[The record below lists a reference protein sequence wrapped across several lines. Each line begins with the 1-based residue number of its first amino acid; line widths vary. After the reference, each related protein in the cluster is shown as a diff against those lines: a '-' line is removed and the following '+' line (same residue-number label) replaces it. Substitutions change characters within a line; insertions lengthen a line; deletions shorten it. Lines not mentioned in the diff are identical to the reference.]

1 MQTQLIPALD
11 LIDGKVVRL
20 FKGDYAQM
28 QSYPFSP
35 LEKAKEYE
43 NSGAK
48 CLHIVDLDGAKNPA
62 RRQISL
68 VKSICKQSKIA
79 VQVGGGIRTRADV
92 KELLDA
98 GARRVIIGSLAIR
111 DPKACVQ
118 ILREFDFDEIVIA
131 LDVKPKGDDYIVL
144 SNAWQ
149 SESDQPLLK
158 VAEFYAENGA
168 RHFICTDVTRDGTM
182 SGANAGLYK
191 LLSRIFTHAQGQ
203 ASGGVNSLADL
214 AALKGLCAGVIVGK
228 ALLDGKFSV
237 AEAIKCLQN
246 A

>member
-1 MQTQLIPALD
+1 MQTNLIPALD

-20 FKGDYAQM
+20 FKGDYSKV

-35 LEKAKEYE
+35 LSKAKEYE
-43 NSGAK
+43 NLGAK
-48 CLHIVDLDGAKNPA
+48 QLHIVDLSGAKNPA
-62 RRQISL
+62 HRQISL
-68 VKSICKQSKIA
+68 LKQICQQSKIS

-98 GARRVIIGSLAIR
+98 GARRVVLGSLAIR

-131 LDVKPKGDDYIVL
+131 LDVKPKGDDYIVV

-158 VAEFYAENGA
+158 IAEFYAENGA
-168 RHFICTDVTRDGTM
+168 RHFICTDITRDGTM
-182 SGANAGLYK
+182 MGANVALYR
-191 LLSRIFTHAQGQ
+191 LLSKIFTRAQGQ
-203 ASGGVNSLADL
+203 ASGGVNSLNDL
-214 AALKGLCAGVIVGK
+214 RALNGLCAGVIVGK

-237 AEAIKCLQN
+237 SEAQKCLQN
-246 A
+246 G